1 MSGTNARSPGSNSSS
16 TSFTSTSWGSAS
28 NDLEEDQKEWWR
40 EEPSETPV
48 QDRTCPPAVEMSD
61 SASEGSELGF
71 DEPGETPEEKEE
83 RELKEEQALAKA
95 RALEKAKALE
105 AAEAKAKLERIKK
118 QEIKRKQEEQE
129 AIRQKE
135 KLHEN
140 DLKELL
146 DSISNAEKEI
156 LKAKKPFEYQN
167 LSTEF
172 NNVDDEG
179 VGLYHLIRK
188 FSATQKSTLNSNE
201 LLQVAA
207 AVSQFIAVNEDAK
220 TKDIDELLYLG
231 ALCYQELTK
240 TRVKVEEDAGNNVLL
255 ASYFHIHYDFLRNSR
270 LAQNLLVRRAYD
282 MSVHIDH
289 DSIDDDILHPISTT
303 DNLLGRLRKLLFKIT
318 RNKENSNSN
327 KSKKDKSKKN
337 VKEEQAL
344 ALQFL
349 CHELTYRVK
358 QSQKPVPDFSGA
370 LNSLKECQSIKEICN
385 KKKTKKNPTS
395 PLHPA
400 LMKLQETKINT
411 IAAFTLNN
419 KRADN
424 ALNLSKDQL
433 LLKNKIKR
441 MEAYIK
447 DRRKNRLKLD
457 RVINDAFRS
466 LWKNRKDMIRHAEA
480 IIECD
485 GHQIDDSMKDLTLSF
500 ERLMKIDLAM
510 LIAVGTKLKVF
521 QVYINNLQD
530 TDNNSTEDIDVHN
543 RKELIK
549 QIIKKYSVP
558 NLEYE
563 SDGQGHFVNIKEE
576 VRDLLGMTD
585 GGSGFTPWG
594 VNYADWKLP

>member
-146 DSISNAEKEI
+146 DSISIAKNEI

-270 LAQNLLVRRAYD
+270 LAQNLLVRRNE
-282 MSVHIDH
+282 VEN
-289 DSIDDDILHPISTT
+289 ILHPISTT

-318 RNKENSNSN
+318 RNKENSEKNSN

-337 VKEEQAL
+337 DEQEQAL

>member
-1 MSGTNARSPGSNSSS
+1 
-16 TSFTSTSWGSAS
+16 SAS

-563 SDGQGHFVNIKEE
+563 SDGQGHFVN
-576 VRDLLGMTD
+576 
-585 GGSGFTPWG
+585 
-594 VNYADWKLP
+594 

>member
-1 MSGTNARSPGSNSSS
+1 MKLQFFLNN
-16 TSFTSTSWGSAS
+16 
-28 NDLEEDQKEWWR
+28 
-40 EEPSETPV
+40 
-48 QDRTCPPAVEMSD
+48 D
-61 SASEGSELGF
+61 SAS
-71 DEPGETPEEKEE
+71 
-83 RELKEEQALAKA
+83 
-95 RALEKAKALE
+95 
-105 AAEAKAKLERIKK
+105 
-118 QEIKRKQEEQE
+118 
-129 AIRQKE
+129 
-135 KLHEN
+135 
-140 DLKELL
+140 
-146 DSISNAEKEI
+146 
-156 LKAKKPFEYQN
+156 
-167 LSTEF
+167 
-172 NNVDDEG
+172 
-179 VGLYHLIRK
+179 
-188 FSATQKSTLNSNE
+188 
-201 LLQVAA
+201 
-207 AVSQFIAVNEDAK
+207 IA
-220 TKDIDELLYLG
+220 Y
-231 ALCYQELTK
+231 
-240 TRVKVEEDAGNNVLL
+240 
-255 ASYFHIHYDFLRNSR
+255 S
-270 LAQNLLVRRAYD
+270 
-282 MSVHIDH
+282 
-289 DSIDDDILHPISTT
+289 
-303 DNLLGRLRKLLFKIT
+303 
-318 RNKENSNSN
+318 
-327 KSKKDKSKKN
+327 
-337 VKEEQAL
+337 
-344 ALQFL
+344 
-349 CHELTYRVK
+349 
-358 QSQKPVPDFSGA
+358 
-370 LNSLKECQSIKEICN
+370 
-385 KKKTKKNPTS
+385 
-395 PLHPA
+395 
-400 LMKLQETKINT
+400 
-411 IAAFTLNN
+411 LNN

>member
-270 LAQNLLVRRAYD
+270 LAQNLLVRRAD
-282 MSVHIDH
+282 EDEVGH
-289 DSIDDDILHPISTT
+289 DDILHPISTT

-400 LMKLQETKINT
+400 LMKLQFFLNNDSAS
-411 IAAFTLNN
+411 IAYSLNN

-543 RKELIK
+543 RKELIE

>member
-1 MSGTNARSPGSNSSS
+1 M
-16 TSFTSTSWGSAS
+16 
-28 NDLEEDQKEWWR
+28 
-40 EEPSETPV
+40 
-48 QDRTCPPAVEMSD
+48 
-61 SASEGSELGF
+61 
-71 DEPGETPEEKEE
+71 
-83 RELKEEQALAKA
+83 
-95 RALEKAKALE
+95 
-105 AAEAKAKLERIKK
+105 
-118 QEIKRKQEEQE
+118 
-129 AIRQKE
+129 
-135 KLHEN
+135 
-140 DLKELL
+140 
-146 DSISNAEKEI
+146 
-156 LKAKKPFEYQN
+156 
-167 LSTEF
+167 
-172 NNVDDEG
+172 
-179 VGLYHLIRK
+179 
-188 FSATQKSTLNSNE
+188 
-201 LLQVAA
+201 
-207 AVSQFIAVNEDAK
+207 
-220 TKDIDELLYLG
+220 
-231 ALCYQELTK
+231 
-240 TRVKVEEDAGNNVLL
+240 
-255 ASYFHIHYDFLRNSR
+255 
-270 LAQNLLVRRAYD
+270 
-282 MSVHIDH
+282 
-289 DSIDDDILHPISTT
+289 
-303 DNLLGRLRKLLFKIT
+303 
-318 RNKENSNSN
+318 
-327 KSKKDKSKKN
+327 
-337 VKEEQAL
+337 
-344 ALQFL
+344 

-358 QSQKPVPDFSGA
+358 LSQKPVPDFSGA

-400 LMKLQETKINT
+400 LLKLQFFLNNDSAS
-411 IAAFTLNN
+411 IAYSLNN

-585 GGSGFTPWG
+585 SGSGFTPWG
-594 VNYADWKLP
+594 VNYANWKLP